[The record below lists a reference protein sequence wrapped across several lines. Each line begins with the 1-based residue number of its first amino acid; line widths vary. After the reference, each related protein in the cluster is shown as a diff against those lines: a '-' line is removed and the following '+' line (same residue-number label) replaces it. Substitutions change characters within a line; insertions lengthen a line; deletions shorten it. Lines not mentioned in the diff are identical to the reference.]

1 MKSRLLIASAIVALT
16 CGTAYAG
23 KTADQVRVYINPGH
37 GSWTGNDRP
46 CQTIGRQPYNIENV
60 DTTGFFESNTNLHK
74 GFALLDKL
82 VAAGVPFDRT
92 KNQTNDNPTRIG
104 AALDLSQH
112 IVMSHVKAGPYPAAK
127 GDDNG
132 PYNRPLS
139 EIREEV
145 EANNFDVFIS
155 IHSNAASEGSTTNY
169 PLFLFRG
176 KDDETYAAGDS
187 KAMAQHI
194 WPYAFSNAQQQWSY
208 YSLTNANVRGDV
220 DFYGSGSETENNGT
234 KYMGYLGVLKHGV
247 PGFLVEGYFHTYQ
260 PARQR
265 ALNNDVCRHE
275 GHQYARGL
283 IDYMGWTAEKTG
295 TIYGIVRDLHE
306 KFTDALYKPMAR
318 TNDVYKPLNGV
329 TVKLLK
335 NGAEV
340 ATYTTDNEWNG
351 AFVFDNIEP
360 GEYTLS
366 YSAEGYKAATEEYT
380 APFTVTANE
389 TNYISAFLESESYV
403 PPTETYENYPDELSG
418 NKGYGVPEEFKMTAS
433 EEISPLA
440 TQLADKTVRRQI
452 IRKGHLY
459 VLALDA
465 ANEPYIYNVNLADN
479 SVTEISTAGTTLDNN
494 RELKISDIAFTSD
507 NVLVASSYGENQY
520 SDSQIADGDVR
531 GSVAIYKWANDADG
545 MPTGDPA
552 EWFTST
558 NSGNYFNAMTGQ
570 TLAYSGTSDEGA
582 AMVTAQT
589 TGSTTSMRFVEFGIA
604 NGSLASTTYIN
615 QTISADSNYTANK
628 LGTDYQLVVSPLADN
643 QYVIDGSLT
652 NPIEWQ
658 TASQGKDAPLMGQI
672 NSMLMDAAENGA
684 TFFKYADHSMMVTPA
699 IEDGKVTG
707 VKLFDV
713 TNGFDYAMAVKAT
726 GATVTPSEASYATAV
741 GEVVTT
747 KDADEKIID
756 ANINLY
762 LVRDGKVTT
771 FTTAGVDQ
779 PVVRYEYAYDL
790 VPEIGETE
798 STFSFKSTGAAPEA
812 AIVFKSI
819 ETGNVIGYASLGAIE
834 EGEQSKVIDNDMIPE
849 GEIAWAVEIANRGAA
864 KPTKVA
870 TVGGFKKAR
879 GIVIDNTPTSKF
891 FGQIYIAN
899 CNANDNFEKGVYIFD
914 RKLNHS
920 EHAYGVNGYVAT
932 HTASPY
938 RLGINENGV
947 VFVSDWNDPTS
958 GIRLLDP
965 ANLNADPTAAL
976 PELFQYATRQSD
988 GGLLDASGNY
998 IGGSTTAA
1006 AIYGTGEDT
1015 KLYTFDEDASNVIFR
1030 YDLGT
1035 SLTWN
1040 TAPSAN
1046 LGHNMMDNTNV
1057 ELVPDGNG
1065 LWVAQTRGAGNNA
1078 SNCPSFVYIDNDGN
1092 ILFNSGSIAE
1102 DLSGTNGSGLAISKD
1117 KKTLVVADADSNLAV
1132 FSVTWNDKTPSL
1144 KYEYTVKTGGTI
1156 TNQMQFDY
1164 AGNLYV
1170 LNQNALQVW
1179 SLPTDNA
1186 IVDTPAAETITVR
1199 LDGVKNVVAS
1209 AVKVYP
1215 NPATDVVTVEA
1226 TEAVE
1231 SISVYNLSGAA
1242 VNASSNIDGNR
1253 ATINVSDLAA
1263 GIYFVKINNGKAV
1276 RIIKK

>member
-1 MKSRLLIASAIVALT
+1 M
-16 CGTAYAG
+16 
-23 KTADQVRVYINPGH
+23 
-37 GSWTGNDRP
+37 
-46 CQTIGRQPYNIENV
+46 
-60 DTTGFFESNTNLHK
+60 
-74 GFALLDKL
+74 
-82 VAAGVPFDRT
+82 
-92 KNQTNDNPTRIG
+92 
-104 AALDLSQH
+104 
-112 IVMSHVKAGPYPAAK
+112 
-127 GDDNG
+127 
-132 PYNRPLS
+132 
-139 EIREEV
+139 
-145 EANNFDVFIS
+145 
-155 IHSNAASEGSTTNY
+155 
-169 PLFLFRG
+169 
-176 KDDETYAAGDS
+176 
-187 KAMAQHI
+187 
-194 WPYAFSNAQQQWSY
+194 
-208 YSLTNANVRGDV
+208 
-220 DFYGSGSETENNGT
+220 
-234 KYMGYLGVLKHGV
+234 
-247 PGFLVEGYFHTYQ
+247 
-260 PARQR
+260 
-265 ALNNDVCRHE
+265 
-275 GHQYARGL
+275 
-283 IDYMGWTAEKTG
+283 
-295 TIYGIVRDLHE
+295 
-306 KFTDALYKPMAR
+306 
-318 TNDVYKPLNGV
+318 
-329 TVKLLK
+329 
-335 NGAEV
+335 
-340 ATYTTDNEWNG
+340 
-351 AFVFDNIEP
+351 
-360 GEYTLS
+360 
-366 YSAEGYKAATEEYT
+366 
-380 APFTVTANE
+380 
-389 TNYISAFLESESYV
+389 
-403 PPTETYENYPDELSG
+403 
-418 NKGYGVPEEFKMTAS
+418 
-433 EEISPLA
+433 
-440 TQLADKTVRRQI
+440 
-452 IRKGHLY
+452 
-459 VLALDA
+459 
-465 ANEPYIYNVNLADN
+465 
-479 SVTEISTAGTTLDNN
+479 
-494 RELKISDIAFTSD
+494 
-507 NVLVASSYGENQY
+507 
-520 SDSQIADGDVR
+520 
-531 GSVAIYKWANDADG
+531 
-545 MPTGDPA
+545 
-552 EWFTST
+552 
-558 NSGNYFNAMTGQ
+558 
-570 TLAYSGTSDEGA
+570 
-582 AMVTAQT
+582 
-589 TGSTTSMRFVEFGIA
+589 
-604 NGSLASTTYIN
+604 
-615 QTISADSNYTANK
+615 
-628 LGTDYQLVVSPLADN
+628 
-643 QYVIDGSLT
+643 
-652 NPIEWQ
+652 
-658 TASQGKDAPLMGQI
+658 
-672 NSMLMDAAENGA
+672 
-684 TFFKYADHSMMVTPA
+684 
-699 IEDGKVTG
+699 
-707 VKLFDV
+707 
-713 TNGFDYAMAVKAT
+713 
-726 GATVTPSEASYATAV
+726 
-741 GEVVTT
+741 
-747 KDADEKIID
+747 
-756 ANINLY
+756 
-762 LVRDGKVTT
+762 TT

-849 GEIAWAVEIANRGAA
+849 GEIAWAVEIANRGTA